1 MDTDSTEGRPK
12 TSSDKEKLWCL
23 GVSSPSAVLS
33 VEVVINE
40 NKIKSALI
48 KFLGFAAG
56 RLTSNSRLRSLFQN
70 CLSSNFKPLLGN
82 FFFCLFFFLPV
93 LSKTTVTQFA
103 DPEVTQKA
111 LSATRVLFG
120 FMVIYYC
127 GTERGGLQ
135 ESCLRDESP
144 VTRDC
149 SDFASQ
155 RL

>member
-1 MDTDSTEGRPK
+1 MDTDSTEDRPK
-12 TSSDKEKLWCL
+12 TFSDKEKLWCL

-48 KFLGFAAG
+48 KFLGFAVG

-70 CLSSNFKPLLGN
+70 CLSSNFKPLLWKLL
-82 FFFCLFFFLPV
+82 FFCLFLPV